1 MLNRSSV
8 IVRPKQPYLDWIS
21 EIDELGILPEAGDE
35 CTVYLIPE
43 YEDNLQKMEIMS
55 VCFEA
60 IFEVELSGWNRDE
73 DTWPQNRTFEMFCE
87 WFSLE
92 FNLMVTDLCD
102 YEIKEDGYA

>member
-8 IVRPKQPYLDWIS
+8 TVRPKQPFLDWIS
-21 EIDELGILPEAGDE
+21 KIGKLDILTKYDYEY
-35 CTVYLIPE
+35 TVYLIPE
-43 YEDNLQKMEIMS
+43 YEDNLEKMEIIS
-55 VCFEA
+55 VYFDV
-60 IFEVELSGWNRDE
+60 IFEVELSAWGRDE
-73 DTWPQNRTFEMFCE
+73 SVWPQNRTFEMFCE